1 MAESEEEYK
10 GETLGDILMDW
21 WKGDEEKV
29 SRPPTSFEKDIKEA
43 KLARKKSGGVADLKK
58 LGKVRD
64 LDPDAEGYL
73 KDDPAVLQ
81 DELTM
86 YGQVQ
91 DSELQRQQTW
101 ESMVPGV
108 TGTSEQAAYLT
119 NDEYLEG
126 ETTVLESLINSG
138 MEGEEAFAK
147 LEKEGVEPTTPIT
160 YYLEARAKKSNKE
173 KDLTPTERMKL
184 RGTDLNEIAKEKR
197 DADEAYSK
205 TLSKF
210 VEKKAALEQ
219 GFHGHRLDLM
229 AEEKKYLL
237 ADAEDADKHAKEV
250 KRLNTKWGEE
260 EVLYDKGTKALFQ
273 MGMSKLGISFDE
285 KGNIVK
291 GDPTEKQ
298 WGIGPPGFTTADG
311 SFSALRTA
319 HSTFWILGVFANTAM
334 SFVSA
339 LAGDKMSTI
348 PNYITEALFKAL
360 DYDAKK
366 ATNEFTRIGQ
376 MSVQGTNAW
385 TALNGK
391 FKSKHAR
398 ELAYTSAFS
407 QQVSKYVGAL
417 RSNPDYAPMM
427 KNPNFLNQVSAL
439 ETKLKIH
446 QADIKAKYKNS
457 SFKFEMEKRSSDLK
471 VVDREFQARR
481 DETNAALNQL
491 TAMRALQKKGTIKA
505 FTKEE
510 ASTFTTFVSAHDQL
524 MRGLAIINLVEE
536 KQNLDPGDMLGMM
549 NIIASKT
556 NLAQSFGGGEMA
568 LVHELHKIG
577 TYTGRQIMRLFES
590 GQTTDKDADFGE
602 DMAWMGQHSVGY
614 IKAVIKDRLN
624 ILIRGVLS
632 RRTLMSEEH
641 HKKIDKVLLTSGITD
656 PDEMM
661 KQLASPE
668 RNGLTA
674 GRLHGFGYNN
684 KGLIKSQ
691 RKDLAESFSW
701 E

>member
-73 KDDPAVLQ
+73 KDDPAILQ
-81 DELTM
+81 DELAM

-91 DSELQRQQTW
+91 DSDW
-101 ESMVPGV
+101 ESMVPGA

-147 LEKEGVEPTTPIT
+147 LEQEGVEPTTPIT
-160 YYLEARAKKSNKE
+160 HYLEARAKKSNKE

-184 RGTDLNEIAKEKR
+184 RGSDLNTIAEEKR
-197 DADEAYSK
+197 KADKAYSD

-229 AEEKKYLL
+229 AEEKAYLL

-260 EVLYDKGTKALFQ
+260 EVLYDKGTKELFQ
-273 MGMSKLGISFDE
+273 MGMSKLGISFDK

-376 MSVQGTNAW
+376 MSTQGTNAW

-391 FKSKHAR
+391 FKSKHQR
-398 ELAYTSAFS
+398 E
-407 QQVSKYVGAL
+407 

-491 TAMRALQKKGTIKA
+491 TAMRALQKKGTVKD
-505 FTKEE
+505 FTQDE
-510 ASTFTTFVSAHDQL
+510 ANTFTTFVSAHDQL

-568 LVHELHKIG
+568 LVHELHKVG
-577 TYTGRQIMRLFES
+577 KLTGRQIMRLFEK
-590 GQTTDKDADFGE
+590 GQTTDKDASFGE

-614 IKAVIKDRLN
+614 IRAVIKDRLN

-641 HKKIDKVLLTSGITD
+641 HQKIDKVLLTSGITD

-661 KQLASPE
+661 KQLSSPE